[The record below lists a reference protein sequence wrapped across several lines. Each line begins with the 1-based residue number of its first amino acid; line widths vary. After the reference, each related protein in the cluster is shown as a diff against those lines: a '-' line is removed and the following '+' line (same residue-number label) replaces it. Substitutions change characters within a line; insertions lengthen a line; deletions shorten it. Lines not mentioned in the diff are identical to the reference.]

1 MHIFGVGYEN
11 RTVFTGQNLL
21 RCNQR
26 LSLLTIQ
33 IPALKM
39 DKKFDFSTI
48 YVDIF
53 VLLWYNE
60 IIRIQGNSP

>member
-1 MHIFGVGYEN
+1 MHILGVGDEKI
-11 RTVFTGQNLL
+11 TVLAGQKLL
-21 RCNQR
+21 HCNQR